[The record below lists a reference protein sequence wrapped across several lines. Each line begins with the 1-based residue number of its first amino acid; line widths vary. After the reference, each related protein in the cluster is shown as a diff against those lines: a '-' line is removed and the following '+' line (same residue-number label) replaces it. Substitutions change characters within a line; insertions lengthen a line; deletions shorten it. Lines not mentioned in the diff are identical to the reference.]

1 MTEPDFVT
9 RTRESYDA
17 AADDYVVW
25 VKDEL
30 AVKPLDRAMLSAFAS
45 LVSGPV
51 ADIGC
56 GPGRVTVHLTSLG
69 VDAFGIDLSPGMIAA
84 ARRTYPDLRF
94 EVGSM
99 LSLDVASGSLG
110 GIVAWY
116 STIHVPDSLL
126 PTVFSGFHR
135 ALAPGGYVLLA
146 FQAGEGCLHLSSA
159 LEHEVSL
166 DFHRRRPSD
175 VAELLRGAGFTM
187 RAELV
192 RERDEEGPFPER
204 TPQAFLLAR
213 KPLPA

>member
-1 MTEPDFVT
+1 VTDPDFVT

-17 AADDYVVW
+17 TADDYVVW
-25 VKDEL
+25 IEGEL

-56 GPGRVTVHLTSLG
+56 GSGRVTAHLSGLG
-69 VDAFGIDLSPGMIAA
+69 VAAYGIDLSPGMIAA

-99 LSLDVASGSLG
+99 LSLDVAAGSLG

-126 PTVFSGFHR
+126 PKVFSGFHR
-135 ALAPGGYVLLA
+135 ALAAGGYVLLA
-146 FQAGEGCLHLSSA
+146 FQVGEDCLHLSSA
-159 LEHEVSL
+159 GGHDVSL
-166 DFHRRRPSD
+166 DFHRRRPAA
-175 VAELLRGAGFTM
+175 VADLLRTTGFTM

-192 RERDEEGPFPER
+192 RERDEVGEFPER

-213 KPLPA
+213 KPPPA